1 MKLEALYNFNKL
13 GSDLNNSVGTFYSDW
28 EWYWIFL
35 FWLAIAILAF
45 TFLFII
51 LKFIFKFSIGL
62 IIKIIGPIVGVGIS
76 VLLFIAFCDTFIGT
90 DWWPSSW
97 NLIDWING

>member
-13 GSDLNNSVGTFYSDW
+13 GSDLNNSVGAFYSDW

-35 FWLAIAILAF
+35 FWFAIAILAF
-45 TFLFII
+45 MFLFVI

-62 IIKIIGPIVGVGIS
+62 IFKIIGPIVGLAIS